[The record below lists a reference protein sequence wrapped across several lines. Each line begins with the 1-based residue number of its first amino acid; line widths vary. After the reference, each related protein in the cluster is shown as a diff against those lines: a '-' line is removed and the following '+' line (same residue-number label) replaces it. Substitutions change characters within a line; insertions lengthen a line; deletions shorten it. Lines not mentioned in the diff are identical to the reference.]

1 MLKWDTIQTSSRIL
15 LILAQCLIL
24 IACVWYI
31 ESFYFNN
38 IYPDQYAK
46 DNFLQ
51 TDCFVISKMLATK
64 GRVIKSYRS
73 DFWVNYNV
81 NNTQYTEKVSG
92 NGLDISFTR
101 NRLEQENLL
110 SQFSVGGSYLCWYDK
125 DAPYRVMLV
134 MRHNW
139 LSTFP
144 LMVPSVIIVI
154 VLYYLLMNLALV
166 RNEIRR
172 NR

>member
-1 MLKWDTIQTSSRIL
+1 MLKWNTIQTGSRIL
-15 LILAQCLIL
+15 LILTQCVIL

-31 ESFYFNN
+31 ESFYFNH

-46 DNFLQ
+46 DYFLQ
-51 TDCFVISKMLATK
+51 TDCFVISKRLVTK
-64 GRVIKSYRS
+64 GRVIKSYRA
-73 DFWVNYNV
+73 DFWVNYSV
-81 NNTQYTEKVSG
+81 DAIPYTEKVSG
-92 NGLDISFTR
+92 NGLDISFSR
-101 NRLEQENLL
+101 NRLEQQNLL
-110 SQFSVGGSYLCWYDK
+110 TQFDVGGSYLCWYDK
-125 DAPYRVMLV
+125 EAPGRVILV

-144 LMVPSVIIVI
+144 LMVPSAIIVI
-154 VLYYLLMNLALV
+154 VLYYLFLNLALV